1 MAGKVNSTNVI
12 NELQRSMALKESGA
26 ERPYDSGKRH
36 AGCDGHGCQP
46 TCGYHGYCDYEAT
59 RYYYSGKGQTESQD
73 SKGERHDYY
82 RRNMRLG
89 YDSSDY

>member
-1 MAGKVNSTNVI
+1 MAGKINCSAVI
-12 NELQRSMALKESGA
+12 NELQRSMALKDSGA
-26 ERPYDSGKRH
+26 KRPVNSGKRH

-59 RYYYSGKGQTESQD
+59 RYYHASERQAEGED

-82 RRNMRLG
+82 RRHMRL
-89 YDSSDY
+89 

>member
-1 MAGKVNSTNVI
+1 MAGKINCSAVI
-12 NELQRSMALKESGA
+12 NELQRSMALKDSGA
-26 ERPYDSGKRH
+26 KRPINSGKRH

-59 RYYYSGKGQTESQD
+59 RYYNTSEGQAESEH

-82 RRNMRLG
+82 RRHMRLG
-89 YDSSDY
+89 YDY